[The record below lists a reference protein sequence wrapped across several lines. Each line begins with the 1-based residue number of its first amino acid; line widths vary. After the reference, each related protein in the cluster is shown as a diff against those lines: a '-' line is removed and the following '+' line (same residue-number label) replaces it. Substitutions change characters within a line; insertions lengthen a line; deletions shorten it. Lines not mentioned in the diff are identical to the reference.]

1 MVSFQ
6 AEYPTSSKKA
16 TNWDKI
22 VNEIENEE
30 KNEQLEGDAALNKYI
45 FYVWKSKIHFK
56 LV

>member
-1 MVSFQ
+1 VVSFQ

-45 FYVWKSKIHFK
+45 FYV
-56 LV
+56 